1 MVSFQIF
8 LEKNNDD
15 KENIDEHDKLQ
26 VKKAL
31 TTESGNSW
39 N

>member
-8 LEKNNDD
+8 VEKSNDD
-15 KENIDEHDKLQ
+15 KEDIEEHDELQ